1 MVFYHLRV
9 GYRAGTGHSLP
20 RCARGPQP
28 SVPSPLP
35 FRLSSECL
43 WSWQSCG
50 KYQNMQKKTK
60 HTCTLNCTST
70 YVQKDLYDR
79 LLFALRLEYEIFK
92 QRYVQLLECLQCG
105 QHNCMEERSVPDF
118 ISLKL
123 CCWVLRPPT
132 CPVSVFPVFS
142 VSRTGSAFLLD
153 TCTAS
158 HLPSLL
164 LHVIQQD
171 YYYSVIQLK
180 NDKGGR

>member
-1 MVFYHLRV
+1 MSSTCKRLTLSWVLGSARDTMSRRAYRTTECLSIREMSSNRYMLSKAFRKFNGDWIWLYELLHLKRWIIYNLCFMVFYHLRV

-60 HTCTLNCTST
+60 HTCTLNCTCTCT

-79 LLFALRLEYEIFK
+79 LLFALRLEYE
-92 QRYVQLLECLQCG
+92 
-105 QHNCMEERSVPDF
+105 QHIESHL
-118 ISLKL
+118 ISL
-123 CCWVLRPPT
+123 
-132 CPVSVFPVFS
+132 
-142 VSRTGSAFLLD
+142 
-153 TCTAS
+153 
-158 HLPSLL
+158 
-164 LHVIQQD
+164 
-171 YYYSVIQLK
+171 
-180 NDKGGR
+180 